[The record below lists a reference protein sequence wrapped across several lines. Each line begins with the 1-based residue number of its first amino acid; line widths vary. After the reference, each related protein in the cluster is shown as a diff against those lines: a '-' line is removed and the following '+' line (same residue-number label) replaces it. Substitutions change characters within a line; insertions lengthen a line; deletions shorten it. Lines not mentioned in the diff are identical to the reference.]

1 MPGGLATDSLQH
13 QILASYL
20 RILQDHTS
28 PDGYLQDYLVHA
40 GADPDFRSGYYIREL
55 SLLAEDDAD
64 LRSILSQY
72 LEINGFSILQAE
84 NGQAGLEI
92 FKNEHVDVCILD
104 IMMPLMDGFE
114 LARRIRKTD
123 PEIPVI
129 FLTARNQKADKIKGL
144 KLGADDYITKPFEVE
159 ELILRIRNI
168 LRRSGRVGAL
178 PSGIGGFEFRF
189 DELTLSGFNQQHQM
203 TLKETEFLKYLIEQ
217 ILEDLWG
224 ENDYF
229 LGRSMDVFVTRL
241 RKYLKPDQSISLDTI
256 RGFEIILRMDTT
268 DLS

>member
-1 MPGGLATDSLQH
+1 MN
-13 QILASYL
+13 I
-20 RILQDHTS
+20 
-28 PDGYLQDYLVHA
+28 
-40 GADPDFRSGYYIREL
+40 
-55 SLLAEDDAD
+55 LLAEDDAD

-92 FKNEHVDVCILD
+92 FQNEHVDVCILD

-114 LARRIRKTD
+114 LARQIRKTD

-168 LRRSGRVGAL
+168 LRRSGRIGAQ
-178 PSGIGGFEFRF
+178 PAGIGGFEFRF

-203 TLKETEFLKYLIEQ
+203 TLKEAEFLKYLIEHKDQ
-217 ILEDLWG
+217 VMKRERILEDLWG

-256 RGFEIILRMDTT
+256 RGVGIILRT
-268 DLS
+268 DANDF